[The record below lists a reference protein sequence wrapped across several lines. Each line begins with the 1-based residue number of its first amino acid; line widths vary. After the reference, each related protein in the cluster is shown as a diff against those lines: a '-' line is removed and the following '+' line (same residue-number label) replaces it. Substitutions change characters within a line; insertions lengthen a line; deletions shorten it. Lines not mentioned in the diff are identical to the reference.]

1 MDGTTTDKQ
10 PLYHVLYA
18 DEVRLDSLDAQI
30 NKRVPIR
37 FIQGAGASTGNTTS
51 GEAGVPSIAKGIV
64 QASETKSTSTS
75 TEYSFR
81 DASYFSTLEALSIDL
96 KNSSPTLSIQPDGKI
111 HAFRG
116 KIKVVSPASYS
127 QLSSSAEFQIEIE
140 TAALNGKVPGI
151 IASAEKSLIQKRL
164 QELRKFRQF
173 FKTGEKRPV
182 VPQFLLT
189 LNGNKTIYGPLNES
203 FFRLRFIDLVMT
215 FGISLPFEWIVVG
228 YLYPYS
234 LVSYTEAEDVLE
246 QHVEDMGVLGLAP
259 SFDALRERFSP
270 KSDAIMIP
278 LLILR

>member
-1 MDGTTTDKQ
+1 MDGITTDTQ

-30 NKRVPIR
+30 NKRVPVR
-37 FIQGAGASTGNTTS
+37 FIQGAGTSTGDTTS
-51 GEAGVPSIAKGIV
+51 GEAGVPSIAKGIMQV
-64 QASETKSTSTS
+64 SETKSTSTS

-96 KNSSPTLSIQPDGKI
+96 KNASPTLSIQPDGKI

-116 KIKVVSPASYS
+116 EIKAVSSASYS
-127 QLSSSAEFQIEIE
+127 QLSSSAEFQIEVE
-140 TAALNGKVPGI
+140 TAALKGKMPGVT
-151 IASAEKSLIQKRL
+151 ASAEKSVIQKRL
-164 QELRKFRQF
+164 KELRKFQQF

-234 LVSYTEAEDVLE
+234 LVPYTEAEDALK
-246 QHVEDMGVLGLAP
+246 QYTEDMGVLGLAP